1 MANGVLSKP
10 VWHDY
15 VTMFCTTSYEA
26 LFGVFRTP
34 ASGPSA
40 TRATVALQ
48 WSSLGVIMD
57 AASFSV
63 DLLDRWGCIDAILPR
78 ASIVERQRL
87 LQDVMFH

>member
-15 VTMFCTTSYEA
+15 VSMFFKTSYEA

-34 ASGPSA
+34 ASCPSA

-63 DLLDRWGCIDAILPR
+63 ELLDRNGRIDAILPSAR
-78 ASIVERQRL
+78 NVERQRL
-87 LQDVMFH
+87 LQDVLFH